1 MSKNDQ
7 DKDLD
12 APRHT
17 KNGPNPDSPKH
28 LEDLQAVESQRAG
41 KDQTWGQQHLEFTR
55 LPDGGVA
62 LHMNGEELC
71 ELSEAAWVAS
81 VASVS
86 SGGNTDDRTPAMLD
100 FHRSLGRVQ
109 LTRKE

>member
-1 MSKNDQ
+1 V
-7 DKDLD
+7 
-12 APRHT
+12 AT
-17 KNGPNPDSPKH
+17 KNP
-28 LEDLQAVESQRAG
+28 EDLQAAESQRAG
-41 KDQTWGQQHLEFTR
+41 KDQNVQPTRQHLEFTR

-109 LTRKE
+109 LTSFDD